1 MSSEALWAYGRSSG
15 VVSLLLFTLVAV
27 LGIVATSGRPVLGLS
42 RTTLTRVHRSSAVL
56 ALLFLAVHVLTLTL
70 DSYAL
75 LHVADWF
82 LPFRAERDTFAYG
95 LGTVAADLVLVTVL
109 SGILRRWLPGRVFRW
124 LHAAAY
130 LSFGF
135 GWFHSLLSA
144 TDGPEAWYMAV
155 LAVSALGVL
164 AAGIWRLSPRFHQNA
179 GSRRMA
185 LRGSAAARTGASQLV
200 GNGHGAVRQQAPA
213 AQHSSLARQ
222 GRLRRTP

>member
-15 VVSLLLFTLVAV
+15 LVSLLLFTLVAV

-42 RTTLTRVHRSSAVL
+42 RTTLTRVHRSSALL

-95 LGTVAADLVLVTVL
+95 LGTVAADLVLVTAL

-130 LSFGF
+130 VSFGF
-135 GWFHSLLSA
+135 GWFHSLRSA
-144 TDGPEAWYMAV
+144 TDGPEGWYIAV
-155 LAVSALGVL
+155 LAVSGLSVV
-164 AAGIWRLSPRFHQNA
+164 AAGLWRISPRFHQNA
-179 GSRRMA
+179 GSRRVA
-185 LRGSAAARTGASQLV
+185 LRGTAASHAGATL
-200 GNGHGAVRQQAPA
+200 NGAAHRGPARQQVPA
-213 AQHSSLARQ
+213 AQHGSPARQ